1 MSKIPEITETVDI
14 DLDLLPPQPASITY
28 STTPYVDAQDLEK
41 APTGLVKDGRG
52 YVPRAADLDPIF
64 KKFADSLCSSEE
76 LKEALAVIGT
86 DRATKFLY
94 ELIHQERKHGPGSGT
109 IVRAAKKCGIGIDGL
124 AQLWREHST
133 ALAMTKLIAATPR
146 LADDLVEA
154 SQNHDVLCPA
164 CQGEGVLEM
173 RLGLKDLIEC
183 PQCHGQ
189 RFIRKAG
196 DKDAREHALEW
207 AGAINQPN
215 KGGGGVGS
223 NTTYVNLVLPRK

>member
-1 MSKIPEITETVDI
+1 MEPDDAIDI
-14 DLDLLPPQPASITY
+14 DVEIVPQKPAPITY
-28 STTPYVDAQDLEK
+28 SVTPFIPKAELEK
-41 APTGLVKDGRG
+41 APPGFVKDGRG

-64 KKFADSLCSSEE
+64 QKFVTNLCSEDA
-76 LKEALAVIGT
+76 LKEALATIGT
-86 DRATKFLY
+86 EKATKFLY
-94 ELIHQERKHGPGSGT
+94 SLIQLEKKHGPGSAT
-109 IVRAAKKCGIGIDGL
+109 IVKAAKRCGIGIEGL

-146 LADDLVEA
+146 LAEDLVEA

-173 RLGLKDLIEC
+173 RLGLEQLKEC
-183 PQCHGQ
+183 PQCHGKGSV
-189 RFIRKAG
+189 RRAG

-215 KGGGGVGS
+215 KSGGGGGS